1 MGLGNFIRNG
11 FNRPSSPQQ
20 SSPSI
25 SPYQRME
32 IPQNQS
38 RMGMVRNQM
47 QQQVQ
52 QRQGQ
57 QQQAPMQ
64 MQQPPPMRGGRGL
77 IQQVRN
83 IMPGGRSSG
92 PRPMAN
98 MSFGPSGGPAGGMNG
113 GGVMGPRPMMNQG
126 MRGPMQGRPMRSSGP
141 RPMMPRS
148 PMYR

>member
-11 FNRPSSPQQ
+11 FNSPPRQQ
-20 SSPSI
+20 SPAI

-47 QQQVQ
+47 RMQ
-52 QRQGQ
+52 Q

-98 MSFGPSGGPAGGMNG
+98 MSLDPNAGPT
-113 GGVMGPRPMMNQG
+113 GGVMEPRPMMNQG
-126 MRGPMQGRPMRSSGP
+126 MRGPTQGRPMRSSGP
-141 RPMMPRS
+141 RPMMSRS
-148 PMYR
+148 PIYR